1 MRLFWLLAFAL
12 AWAITVPA
20 ALSAHGVIHVADIP
34 QGLTRLTG
42 FAPAIAAFIAA
53 AFTGQLGVLWRR
65 IARLAVSPAFY
76 LLAAGLPLLFLA
88 APFVWARFHGGEAPH
103 LGLSRDLLMFAVIWF
118 VLAFG
123 EEIGWR
129 GFALPNLAARRG
141 FWMGATILGLAWTLW
156 HYPLLLVN
164 ARISSLDEAV
174 YWLGLFSLQIFLANF
189 LISWL
194 MLRSGAVLIPTLF
207 HTAFNVVA
215 TAYYAAAI
223 DLTVTGAMAAIV
235 LLLFLFDRA
244 PKVPESVSN

>member
-1 MRLFWLLAFAL
+1 MPLFWLLAFGL
-12 AWAITVPA
+12 AWAVTVPA
-20 ALSAHGVIHVADIP
+20 ALSAHGIVDIGGIP
-34 QGLTRLTG
+34 QGATRLTG

-65 IARLAVSPAFY
+65 IARLAVSPVFY
-76 LLAAGLPLLFLA
+76 LLAIGLPLLFLA
-88 APFVWARFHGGEAPH
+88 APFVWTRFQGGEPPH
-103 LGLSRDLLMFAVIWF
+103 LGLSRDLAMFAGLWF
-118 VLAFG
+118 VLALG

-141 FWMGATILGLAWTLW
+141 FWMGAAILGLAWTVW
-156 HYPLLLVN
+156 HYPLVLAN

-223 DLTVTGAMAAIV
+223 DLRVTGAMAAIV
-235 LLLFLFDRA
+235 VLLFLFDRRPNLA
-244 PKVPESVSN
+244 E